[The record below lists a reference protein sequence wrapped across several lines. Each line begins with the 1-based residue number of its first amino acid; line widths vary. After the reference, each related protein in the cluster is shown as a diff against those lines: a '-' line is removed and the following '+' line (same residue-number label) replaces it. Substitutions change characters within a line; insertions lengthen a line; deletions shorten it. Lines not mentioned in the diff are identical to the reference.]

1 MSYAITS
8 PFPSFNDTDGSP
20 LNNGY
25 VYVGQPNLNP
35 VTDPTP
41 VYWDDALTQPAAQP
55 VRTINGYFSR
65 NGSPGRL
72 YTGLVSY
79 SIRITNNKGALVFS
93 DLNYLDPSSTAG
105 NNYQQVITAISGQ
118 TVFSLSRTY
127 VPGTNDLFVY
137 RNGLRLIV
145 GQDYTESSYNEITL
159 TAGADNGDEFVFDIG
174 YSYDSGITV
183 DASGVQYKLPDA
195 SSVFTNVEAKLSET
209 VSVKDFGA
217 VGDGVTDDTAA
228 IQAAINAAAG
238 GELFFPEG
246 VYLTSDALSV
256 PANTSLYGT
265 GTGSVIKSL
274 TLVNGGP
281 GYSHRQLDIRTV
293 AGVRVSGIKFDAG
306 LMTGFT
312 AGMRSI
318 LCYDA
323 TDFIIQECVFV
334 TPGAATASL
343 NCSRYSILNNDVFI
357 QSSTGVALHDGI
369 IDQWAG
375 SNNFQIRGNRIRGN
389 GIGIYGILITGQ
401 DTAGAATPVYN
412 YVVSENHVFGCR
424 DAGIW
429 GMGRNGLTYNFQIT
443 DNIVDTISFYYGL
456 AVTDAYNFVVK
467 GNVVRNTAQ
476 CGIRVFKE
484 STFGG
489 TYSAK
494 YGVIADNVV
503 QNANTSATTDIDSG
517 SAISITNESEYI
529 ELVYN
534 VVRGSTHRYAVF
546 LGLATSNIDV
556 KGETYIAGV
565 VGDILNGAT
574 LASTN
579 KLPGANF
586 YQPTMTAVAN
596 VSTANGYV
604 DTMYKRTGNIVQVY
618 GRMDVTPTAA
628 ASTNTEVG
636 ISLPI
641 PSNFT
646 ANNDASG
653 TAITSFNVTAGLYAD
668 FTNDRVTLRFP
679 SPNTLSNIFSFHFQY
694 RIK

>member
-1 MSYAITS
+1 MSSKA
-8 PFPSFNDTDGSP
+8 FQNADK
-20 LNNGY
+20 LN
-25 VYVGQPNLNP
+25 
-35 VTDPTP
+35 
-41 VYWDDALTQPAAQP
+41 
-55 VRTINGYFSR
+55 
-65 NGSPGRL
+65 
-72 YTGLVSY
+72 
-79 SIRITNNKGALVFS
+79 
-93 DLNYLDPSSTAG
+93 
-105 NNYQQVITAISGQ
+105 
-118 TVFSLSRTY
+118 
-127 VPGTNDLFVY
+127 
-137 RNGLRLIV
+137 
-145 GQDYTESSYNEITL
+145 
-159 TAGADNGDEFVFDIG
+159 
-174 YSYDSGITV
+174 GI
-183 DASGVQYKLPDA
+183 
-195 SSVFTNVEAKLSET
+195 
-209 VSVKDFGA
+209 VSVLEFGA
-217 VGDGVTDDTAA
+217 RGDGVTDDTAA
-228 IQAAINAAAG
+228 IQAALNAGAG
-238 GELFFPEG
+238 GSVSFPEG
-246 VYLTSDALSV
+246 VYLTSNALSV

-265 GTGSVIKSL
+265 GVGSVIKSL

-281 GYSHRQLDIRTV
+281 GANQRQLDIRSVT
-293 AGVRVSGIKFDAG
+293 GVRVSCLKFDAG
-306 LMTGFT
+306 LMTGFSG
-312 AGMRSI
+312 GMRSI

-357 QSSTGVALHDGI
+357 QSSIGVAVHDGI

-443 DNIVDTISFYYGL
+443 DNIVDTISSYYGL

-467 GNVVRNTAQ
+467 GNVVRNTAL
-476 CGIRVFKE
+476 CGIRVYAE
-484 STFGG
+484 NPTYG
-489 TYSAK
+489 THAGK
-494 YGVIADNVV
+494 YGVIADNIF
-503 QNANTSATTDIDSG
+503 QNANTSTTTDIDSG
-517 SAISITNESEYI
+517 SAISVTNASEYI
-529 ELVYN
+529 EVVNN

-546 LGLATSNIDV
+546 LGTLTSNIDV
-556 KGETYIAGV
+556 KGETYLAGV
-565 VGDILNGAT
+565 SGDILNQAT

-596 VSTANGYV
+596 VSVANGYV
-604 DTMYKRTGNIVQVY
+604 GTMYKHTGNIVQVY

-646 ANNDASG
+646 ADSNASG
-653 TAITSFNVTAGLYAD
+653 TATTSFGLTACLYAD
-668 FTNDRVTLRFP
+668 TINDRITLRFQ
-679 SPNTLSNIFSFHFQY
+679 SPNTAVNQFSFHFQY
-694 RIK
+694 QIK